1 MCATIAAEEIRSPNM
16 YRSSTIASSLHLPT
30 YLLTYPST
38 SLPLLYTQS
47 VRKSPSCYYIGQLRN
62 PCAVLPS
69 PSLMQTTAVHTR
81 ETGLA
86 EAGGTSG
93 GREACNDVHWNIPR
107 CNSSSNL
114 WIKCFLFWVSPFW
127 PPFQSDTHSNFP
139 IK

>member
-1 MCATIAAEEIRSPNM
+1 MCATTAAEEIRSPNM

-86 EAGGTSG
+86 EAGWHFRPGNT
-93 GREACNDVHWNIPR
+93 RNDAHWQPAAQLVIQSR
-107 CNSSSNL
+107 DKVFSL
-114 WIKCFLFWVSPFW
+114 AIVVFW
-127 PPFQSDTHSNFP
+127 PLF
-139 IK
+139 